1 MKMTLS
7 EELKWRLIGFFGTLF
22 IDLLF
27 LTIRIKSK
35 GLEKSDALIASK
47 KNIFALWHSRILP
60 FSHVYKGIG
69 SAILVSASKD
79 GEIIAR
85 ILEKQGQK
93 TIRGSSR
100 KGGMKAL
107 GKLAEAMTAD
117 PGRPGTV
124 IPDGPQGPRFEV
136 QKGVI
141 LLAQKSGMPI
151 TPVTCG
157 IKRSKVFN
165 SWDRFMLPFPFTTC
179 LLIYGDPLY
188 VSADADEAEIESA
201 RKKLQDEMR
210 RITEEADEYFG
221 HETPYA

>member
-1 MKMTLS
+1 MKIRRS

-35 GLEKSDALIASK
+35 GLEKVDAMIASK

-60 FSHVYKGIG
+60 FSHVYKGLG

-107 GKLAEAMTAD
+107 GKLADAMTAD
-117 PGRPGTV
+117 PRRPGTV
-124 IPDGPQGPRFEV
+124 IPDGPQGPRFQV

-141 LLAQKSGMPI
+141 LLAQKTGMPI

-157 IKRSKVFN
+157 VKRSKVFN
-165 SWDRFMLPFPFTTC
+165 SWDQFMLPLPFTTC
-179 LLIYGDPLY
+179 LLIYGDPLH
-188 VSADADEAEIESA
+188 VSAEANEAEIESA
-201 RKKLQDEMR
+201 RKELETRLR
-210 RITEEADEYFG
+210 RITEEADGHFG
-221 HETPYA
+221 